1 MTKEFVCIVC
11 PSSCRLSVSEENGEL
26 TVSGN
31 ACKRGEEHGK
41 SEFAN
46 PMRMLTTTV
55 AIEGGTLPRL
65 PVIGSGEVPKAK
77 MGECLKE
84 LYGLRLKAPVKCG
97 EVVVKDI
104 CGCGVDVL
112 ASRTMGAI
120 DN

>member
-1 MTKEFVCIVC
+1 
-11 PSSCRLSVSEENGEL
+11 VSEENGEI

-41 SEFAN
+41 SEFVN

-55 AIEGGTLPRL
+55 AIGGGTLPRL

-84 LYGLRLKAPVKCG
+84 LYALRLKAPVVCG
-97 EVVVKDI
+97 EVVAKDI
-104 CGCGVDVL
+104 CGTGVDIV
-112 ASRTMGAI
+112 ASRTMGAV
-120 DN
+120 NN